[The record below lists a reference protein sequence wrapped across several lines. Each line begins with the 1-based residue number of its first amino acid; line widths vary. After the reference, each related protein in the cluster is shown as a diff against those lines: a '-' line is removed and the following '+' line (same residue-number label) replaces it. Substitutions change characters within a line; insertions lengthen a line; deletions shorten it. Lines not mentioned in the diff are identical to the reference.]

1 MEQLEL
7 MLQLLDQTKNGV
19 LLLQEEEKMDEI
31 LLWEVNI
38 LLWRV
43 DLEDIWVL
51 KLMELWM
58 LEEEGSD
65 HMKNGK
71 EFVEL

>member
-1 MEQLEL
+1 MEELEL

>member
-38 LLWRV
+38 LL
-43 DLEDIWVL
+43 
-51 KLMELWM
+51 
-58 LEEEGSD
+58 
-65 HMKNGK
+65 
-71 EFVEL
+71 